1 MDSKVKFSSVKRR
14 KKLKFSRFFLF
25 ISMPATPFA
34 KRAVGKALQ
43 FTPNHHTPFALV
55 VLTHSSPALRAKTA
69 HLCGSYELAL
79 VSQTRLLILHA
90 SMTTKSLIFDT
101 E

>member
-25 ISMPATPFA
+25 INMP
-34 KRAVGKALQ
+34 
-43 FTPNHHTPFALV
+43 V
-55 VLTHSSPALRAKTA
+55 VLTYSSPALRAKTA
-69 HLCGSYELAL
+69 HLCGGYELSL

-90 SMTTKSLIFDT
+90 SMTMKSLIFDT
-101 E
+101 A